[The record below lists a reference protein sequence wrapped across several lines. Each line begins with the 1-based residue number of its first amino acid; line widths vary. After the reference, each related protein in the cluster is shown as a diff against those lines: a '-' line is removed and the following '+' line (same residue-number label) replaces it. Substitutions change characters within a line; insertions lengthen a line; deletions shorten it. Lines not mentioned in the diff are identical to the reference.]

1 MKTYLQ
7 EFRGQVRGNA
17 RLRRRLD
24 AQERRILRLT
34 RTVQSLVTLLDKLGH
49 GDDREVVMAAAMV
62 GWERM
67 REEVK
72 REIEKVY
79 GVKL

>member
-7 EFRGQVRGNA
+7 ELRGQIRGNA

-24 AQERRILRLT
+24 AKDRQIFRLT
-34 RTVQSLVTLLDKLGH
+34 MTVQSLVTVLDKLGH

>member
-7 EFRGQVRGNA
+7 ELRGQIRGNA

-24 AQERRILRLT
+24 AKERRVIRLT
-34 RTVQSLVTLLDKLGH
+34 RTVQSLVTMLDRLGH
-49 GDDREVVMAAAMV
+49 GDDREVVMAAATV

-72 REIEKVY
+72 RDIERTF